1 MTRLF
6 GRSQPQ
12 RPSTSPLANKTAPHQ
27 GSGNTGSGISETLPP
42 LYRHLASFVPTRA
55 VSLFGVAA
63 IQLCALSLA
72 LVPCL
77 AREFASYE
85 FAPDG
90 GEYSLSVDILKG
102 GFQLQGQANL
112 AGWLTQTFLLLA
124 TGVALIL
131 RYHKTW
137 LPTMG
142 NTGDRFD
149 QYVIGHNTTDRAS
162 SCSSSASVN
171 QYAFWTARPRVVGLG
186 WLFVHLHFCFCNVL
200 QTS

>member
-12 RPSTSPLANKTAPHQ
+12 RPSTSLLANKTAPHQ

-77 AREFASYE
+77 GREFANYE

-102 GFQLQGQANL
+102 GFGLQGQANL
-112 AGWLTQTFLLLA
+112 AGMLHVALRSGAAFFTIELETDVLAVFLSVPCPIVALACALFLSRPLLA
-124 TGVALIL
+124 AAVFALA
-131 RYHKTW
+131 
-137 LPTMG
+137 
-142 NTGDRFD
+142 
-149 QYVIGHNTTDRAS
+149 RAFS
-162 SCSSSASVN
+162 RGSLSPSLSPC
-171 QYAFWTARPRVVGLG
+171 L
-186 WLFVHLHFCFCNVL
+186 C
-200 QTS
+200 